1 MDTDFK
7 HASEGSLKI
16 GSRKIS
22 GVEIKPRHGHH
33 KSIASIHDSHFDQ
46 RIDSLTTFN
55 ENLRLEYR
63 IEELSTENQ
72 QLKTRIKKI
81 ENKLTKEIK
90 QRDEV
95 IISLTNLMK
104 ERENDFK
111 KIFSEQSGE
120 MNRIIGKKDIQLQN
134 VKKELKSYKIMNGES
149 KKSTESS
156 RQEIE
161 IENLRKLLFFAEKEN
176 KELEK
181 ALKNADEQ
189 KEDIDQIIETDTFN
203 DACYEISILL
213 SKLNR
218 IPQIIKETL
227 RSNSSPE
234 LIQSNSYM
242 QHYDVNKSN
251 VIKSIEKGFTITA
264 QIEKQILDV
273 YAMQCANKCHVQ

>member
-1 MDTDFK
+1 
-7 HASEGSLKI
+7 
-16 GSRKIS
+16 
-22 GVEIKPRHGHH
+22 
-33 KSIASIHDSHFDQ
+33 
-46 RIDSLTTFN
+46 
-55 ENLRLEYR
+55 
-63 IEELSTENQ
+63 
-72 QLKTRIKKI
+72 
-81 ENKLTKEIK
+81 
-90 QRDEV
+90 
-95 IISLTNLMK
+95 
-104 ERENDFK
+104 
-111 KIFSEQSGE
+111 
-120 MNRIIGKKDIQLQN
+120 
-134 VKKELKSYKIMNGES
+134 MNGES